1 MMRSLFGRK
10 NDTEE
15 IRKTPEER
23 GPLQVGIGGA
33 LDLDMLTLQAAL
45 AGKDVSID
53 LPDLSTFVV
62 AGIGQTMLDAD
73 MQLTRYYDD
82 EDRMVQVMGA
92 PDCGPEDIVDATLF
106 VPWDSVVPA
115 SRADWVEWTGPGG
128 LLGATSYDADG
139 ILFQRFWG
147 DGDGHMDLVEF
158 TEEVDADGMKRQ
170 IHQRCMLY
178 ARPLGSNTREM
189 LLILTQRDLSGKA
202 AEGGESIEFMLGY
215 GLNAADVK
223 RV

>member
-1 MMRSLFGRK
+1 MRSFFKRDKPEDTKRK
-10 NDTEE
+10 P
-15 IRKTPEER
+15 PEER
-23 GPLQVGIGGA
+23 GPLRVGIGGA
-33 LDLDMLTLQAAL
+33 IDVDMLSLQASL
-45 AGKDVSID
+45 VGKQTAIE

-82 EDRMVQVMGA
+82 EDRMVQVMGS
-92 PDCGPEDIVDATLF
+92 PNCGPEDIVDATLF

-115 SRADWVEWTGPGG
+115 SRSDWLQWTGPRG
-128 LLGATSYDADG
+128 LLGATHYDADG
-139 ILFQRFWG
+139 IVYQRFWG

-158 TEEVDADGMKRQ
+158 TEEVDADGMRRE

-178 ARPLGSNTREM
+178 ARPLGSTMREM

-202 AEGGESIEFMLGY
+202 AEGGESIEFMIGY
-215 GLNAADVK
+215 GLNVADVR